1 MTLGDIISQYRKS
14 HGLSMDGFSKVSGIS
29 KAYISMLEKN
39 VTQRGDEPAPSIDIY
54 RKVATAVGVDTD
66 ELIRMVDG
74 KITLEAAIPDVEN
87 IIPMPKMNRV
97 PLIGTIA
104 CGTPI
109 LAVENIED
117 EVDIPEDIHADFALR
132 CKGDSMIGADIRDG
146 DIVYIHQQDE
156 VNPGQIA
163 AVLVEEEAT
172 LKRFYYDENAGVVTL
187 VSENPTIAPMIYQ
200 GETLNH
206 IRVLG
211 LAVGLTRKI

>member
-1 MTLGDIISQYRKS
+1 MKLGDIISQYRKS
-14 HGLSMDGFSKVSGIS
+14 HGLSMDGFSKLSGIS

-74 KITLEAAIPDVEN
+74 KITLESAIPDAKN
-87 IIPMPKMNRV
+87 IIPMPKMKKI
-97 PLIGTIA
+97 PLVGSIA

-117 EVDIPEDIHADFALR
+117 EVDIPEEIHADFALR

-146 DIVYIHQQDE
+146 DIVYIRHQDE

-163 AVLVEEEAT
+163 AVLVEDEAT
-172 LKRFYYDENAGVVTL
+172 LKRFYYDEKAGIVTL
-187 VSENPTIAPMIYQ
+187 MAENPSVAPIVYQ

>member
-14 HGLSMDGFSKVSGIS
+14 HGLSMDGFSKLSGIS

-74 KITLEAAIPDVEN
+74 KITLETATPEAKN
-87 IIPMPKMNRV
+87 IIPMPKMNRI

-146 DIVYIHQQDE
+146 DIVYIRQQDE

-172 LKRFYYDENAGVVTL
+172 LKRFYYDETAGVVTL
-187 VSENPTIAPMIYQ
+187 VSENPTIAPMVYQ

>member
-14 HGLSMDGFSKVSGIS
+14 HGLSMDGFSKLSGIS

-39 VTQRGDEPAPSIDIY
+39 VTQRGNEPAPSIDIY

-74 KITLEAAIPDVEN
+74 KITLETATPEAKN
-87 IIPMPKMNRV
+87 IIPMPKMNRI

-146 DIVYIHQQDE
+146 DIVYIRQQDE

-172 LKRFYYDENAGVVTL
+172 LKRFYYDEKAGVVTL

>member
-1 MTLGDIISQYRKS
+1 MSLGDNIKAIRIQK
-14 HGLSMDGFSKVSGIS
+14 GLSQSELARLAGYKDRSTIAKIEAGV
-29 KAYISMLEKN
+29 N
-39 VTQRGDEPAPSIDIY
+39 DVTQSKLAIIAEALNITPAELLGY
-54 RKVATAVGVDTD
+54 GVSS
-66 ELIRMVDG
+66 
-74 KITLEAAIPDVEN
+74 IPDAEN
-87 IIPMPKMNRV
+87 IIPMPKMNRI

-109 LAVENIED
+109 LAVENIEE
-117 EVDIPEDIHADFALR
+117 EVDIPENIHADFALR

-146 DIVYIHQQDE
+146 DVVYIRQQDE

-172 LKRFYYDENAGVVTL
+172 LKRFYYDESAGVVTL

>member
-14 HGLSMDGFSKVSGIS
+14 HGLSMDGFSKLSGIS

-74 KITLEAAIPDVEN
+74 KITLETATPEAKN
-87 IIPMPKMNRV
+87 IIPMPKMNRI

-146 DIVYIHQQDE
+146 DIVYIRQQDE

-172 LKRFYYDENAGVVTL
+172 LKRFYYDEKAGVVTL

>member
-1 MTLGDIISQYRKS
+1 MSLGDNIKS
-14 HGLSMDGFSKVSGIS
+14 VRIQKGLSQSELARLAGYKDRSTIAKIESGVNDVTQSKLATI
-29 KAYISMLEKN
+29 AEALN
-39 VTQRGDEPAPSIDIY
+39 VTPAELLGY
-54 RKVATAVGVDTD
+54 GVAT
-66 ELIRMVDG
+66 IP
-74 KITLEAAIPDVEN
+74 EAEN
-87 IIPMPKMNRV
+87 IIPMPKMKRI

-117 EVDIPEDIHADFALR
+117 EVDIPEDIHADFALH

-146 DIVYIHQQDE
+146 DIVYIRQQDE

-172 LKRFYYDENAGVVTL
+172 LKRFYYDEKAGVVTL
-187 VSENPTIAPMIYQ
+187 MSENPAIAPLIYQ

>member
-1 MTLGDIISQYRKS
+1 MNNIKKLR
-14 HGLSMDGFSKVSGIS
+14 
-29 KAYISMLEKN
+29 
-39 VTQRGDEPAPSIDIY
+39 
-54 RKVATAVGVDTD
+54 
-66 ELIRMVDG
+66 
-74 KITLEAAIPDVEN
+74 EAAGYNMKEAAAMLGIPYTTYVNYEKGYREPNSEMLIKIADLFDTTVDYIIGKATSFAAPTAEN
-87 IIPMPKMNRV
+87 IIPMPKMNRI

-146 DIVYIHQQDE
+146 DIVYIRQQDE

>member
-1 MTLGDIISQYRKS
+1 MNNIKKLREGAGYNMK
-14 HGLSMDGFSKVSGIS
+14 
-29 KAYISMLEKN
+29 
-39 VTQRGDEPAPSIDIY
+39 
-54 RKVATAVGVDTD
+54 
-66 ELIRMVDG
+66 
-74 KITLEAAIPDVEN
+74 EAAAMLGIPYTTYVNYEKGYREPNSEMLIKIADLFDTTVDYIIGKATSFVTPAAEN
-87 IIPMPKMNRV
+87 IIPMPKMNRI

-132 CKGDSMIGADIRDG
+132 CKGDSVIGADIRDG
-146 DIVYIHQQDE
+146 DIVYIRQQDE

-163 AVLVEEEAT
+163 AVLVEEAT
-172 LKRFYYDENAGVVTL
+172 LKRFYYDEKAGVVTL
-187 VSENPTIAPMIYQ
+187 MSENPAIAPLIYQ